1 MKKISII
8 PAAFLMVLVFA
19 VSSQAVDFRLGGT
32 DLSVGGSARL
42 DAGWQYNDKG
52 DVGDGEAGNNTK
64 MFVTIPSDTNIYL
77 RAKSEN
83 LLGYVELGLSNPHQ
97 DALNSS
103 PNYPQDK
110 GAVRVRYAY
119 GQYAFN
125 SSNEILIGQTD
136 CLFSQL
142 TPKQYL
148 YDDNGMQGFGV
159 VMSDRYPQI
168 RYTYKQNRII
178 AQVAIQQPVVNNQND
193 FKLYPTDLDLG
204 NLYEAN
210 EILPAIVGSLTYKVN
225 NDISI
230 IPNLYFQY
238 YKLKVDN
245 SLVSD
250 DINVTTFGL
259 CVNAEAKINPVDLT
273 GGIWWGVNLGI
284 FGNDKRF
291 NLSETST
298 VFGAPV
304 GNHYADGT
312 LSTGIKNNQSFGGW
326 VQAAVNAGPGLLRL
340 GLGGQRAQTGVTDH
354 GYTEHIYTWGM
365 FTNYTYML
373 VKNFSIAPE
382 IVFMNNG
389 YDVDRSNLGNTT
401 LAGVHFQ
408 YDF

>member
-83 LLGYVELGLSNPHQ
+83 LLGYVELGLSNSH
-97 DALNSS
+97 LNVYNSDLD
-103 PNYPQDK
+103 YPQDK
-110 GAVRVRYAY
+110 GAVRIRYAY
-119 GQYAFN
+119 GQYTFN
-125 SSNEILIGQTD
+125 INNEILIGQTD

-178 AQVAIQQPVVNNQND
+178 AQVAIQQPLVNDPDD
-193 FKLYPTDLDLG
+193 FKLASEPNEG
-204 NLYEAN
+204 IYEAN
-210 EILPAIVGSLTYKVN
+210 EILPAIAGSITYKIN

-230 IPNLYFQY
+230 IPNFYFQY
-238 YKLKVDN
+238 YKFKAN
-245 SLVSD
+245 SSEVND
-250 DINVTTFGL
+250 DIDVTTFGL
-259 CVNAEAKINPVDLT
+259 CVNADAKINIVELT

-284 FGNDKRF
+284 FGNDRRF
-291 NLSETST
+291 NLSGDST

-365 FTNYTYML
+365 FANYTYML

>member
-8 PAAFLMVLVFA
+8 PASFLMVLIFA
-19 VSSQAVDFRLGGT
+19 ASSLAVEFRVGGT
-32 DLSVGGSARL
+32 DLNVGGSARL

-52 DVGDGEAGNNTK
+52 DVGQGEAGTNTK
-64 MFVTIPSDTNIYL
+64 MFVTIPSDTNLYL
-77 RAKSEN
+77 RAKNGN

-97 DALNSS
+97 TVYNSS
-103 PNYPQDK
+103 PNYSQEQDK
-110 GAVRVRYAY
+110 GAVRIRYMY

-125 SSNEILIGQTD
+125 SNNELLIGQTD
-136 CLFSQL
+136 CMFSQL

-159 VMSDRYPQI
+159 VLSDRYPQI
-168 RYTYKQNRII
+168 RYTYKQNRITAQI
-178 AQVAIQQPVVNNQND
+178 ALQQPVANDPED
-193 FKLYPTDLDLG
+193 FKLYAD
-204 NLYEAN
+204 YEAN

-238 YKLKVDN
+238 YKLKTN
-245 SLVSD
+245 STLAKD
-250 DINVTTFGL
+250 DIDVTTFGL
-259 CVNAEAKINPVDLT
+259 CVNAQAKINVVDLT

-291 NLSETST
+291 NLDENST

-304 GNHYADGT
+304 GNEYAEAGV
-312 LSTGIKNNQSFGGW
+312 STDIKNNQSYGGW
-326 VQAAVNAGPGLLRL
+326 VQVAANAGPGLLRV
-340 GLGGQRAQTGVTDH
+340 GIGGQRAQTGVTAH
-354 GYTEHIYTWGM
+354 GYTENIYTWGM
-365 FTNYTYML
+365 FANYTYML